1 MSFQSCL
8 DEIATAAGRALKEE
22 ELEAL
27 EQDLSR
33 LNELHGEGAAQ
44 DATRNLVEKILV
56 EKEVAAKIQA
66 RNAVINKLRRVEL
79 FDYITNTWADR
90 PELGLEAAL
99 VGVTKG
105 AKQGAHA
112 SAAATQGTIFAK
124 HAMGLVADMN
134 DDGVWRMFVS
144 GEMDRDIYRA
154 IHEIDKPEP
163 NLREIPDEAVM
174 MARAIQKHTE
184 SLRILANQH
193 GANIGRLPGY
203 LVKQTHD
210 YAKIYR
216 NKDEWHTFIR
226 DNLDWERSFPDIDLN
241 NKAEVDE
248 VLNSVYVSLASGV
261 HLASP
266 GAGNRVNGIDGSAP
280 PEMRFVGIANIG
292 KKMSHERVLNFK
304 DADAEFEY
312 NRQFGA
318 GKLTE
323 GVIYGME
330 KMAQDIGVMQHFG
343 PNADA
348 NLRAVQDMVLRRLKK
363 EGDVKRLQRAKRG
376 MEKSMSIFWP
386 QVNGLARVPGNH
398 MLAQASQTARAVQ
411 QWSKLGGAVISGIAD
426 IGLYASEVSYGGGN
440 IFSGMGEAL
449 TSISNNTP
457 ARDRARLLSSLGVM
471 HDGLISAASKRFDAS
486 DNAPG
491 KVSSITSLFFKYN
504 GLRWWTDQL
513 RSGFALARSHDLAL
527 QAGNN
532 WDALSPDTQRVL
544 GLYGLDS
551 AKWDIVRMSP
561 QDVDGRA
568 YLTAEGVEELG
579 DEPFIAYL
587 NNAGLKP
594 TRVAIRNLRQEV
606 AGQFRSYFFDRST
619 TASLEPNS
627 KTQGITMR
635 GTQPGTV
642 EGESLRHL
650 MLFKSFITAVVQRP
664 LAREFYGRGAMD
676 LKTSLKNGNGEMQGL
691 AQLMVMSTVFGYAA
705 MSIKDLLKG
714 KTVRDPLEGRTML
727 AALAQ
732 GGAMGI
738 YGDFLFGDMKNRYG
752 GGAVSTLAGPTAG
765 TIDSI
770 ADLFQRARDGDDTA
784 AAGFRTILNNTPFIN
799 LFYTKWALDYL
810 FLHQMSENL
819 SPGYLRRMER
829 RVEKETGQSYLFPPS
844 QYAAGL

>member
-27 EQDLSR
+27 EEDLTR
-33 LNELHGEGAAQ
+33 INTLQGEGAAQ
-44 DATRNLVEKILV
+44 DATRNLVEKILT

-66 RNAVINKLRRVEL
+66 RNAVLNKLRRVEMV
-79 FDYITNTWADR
+79 DYITSTWADR
-90 PELGLEAAL
+90 PELGFEAIL

-105 AKQGAHA
+105 ARQGAHA
-112 SAAATQGTIFAK
+112 SVASTQGTIFAK
-124 HAMGLVADMN
+124 HAMGLVADLN
-134 DDGVWRMFVS
+134 DAGVWPLFVS
-144 GEMDRDIYRA
+144 GEMDLDVYRAMHQIDKAEPDLRDI
-154 IHEIDKPEP
+154 PE
-163 NLREIPDEAVM
+163 EAVA
-174 MARAIQKHTE
+174 MAKGIQKHTE
-184 SLRILANQH
+184 SLRLLANQH

-203 LVKQTHD
+203 VVKQTHD
-210 YAKIYR
+210 YARIYQ

-226 DNLDWERSFPDIDLN
+226 DNLDWERSFPDVDLN
-241 NKAEVDE
+241 NSAAVKE
-248 VLNSVYVSLASGV
+248 VLDSVYMGLASGV

-266 GAGNRVNGIDGSAP
+266 GAGKRVNGIDGSAP
-280 PEMRFVGIANIG
+280 PETRFVGIANIG
-292 KKMSHERVLNFK
+292 KKMSHERVLHFK
-304 DADAEFEY
+304 DADAEFNY
-312 NRQFGA
+312 NKQFGA

-330 KMAQDIGVMQHFG
+330 KMAQDIGVMQHLG

-348 NLRAVQDMVLRRLKK
+348 NLRAVQDTVLKKVKK
-363 EGDVKRLQRAKRG
+363 EGDPKKLARADQKMTRA
-376 MEKSMSIFWP
+376 MEIFWP

-398 MLAQASQTARAVQ
+398 MLAQASQVGRAVQ

-440 IFSGMGEAL
+440 VFSGMAEAL
-449 TSISNNTP
+449 TNITDATP

-471 HDGLISAASKRFDAS
+471 HDGLISAASKRFDAA

-513 RSGFALARSHDLAL
+513 RTGFALSRSHDLAL
-527 QAGNN
+527 QSGLN
-532 WDALSPDTQRVL
+532 WDGLPPDIQRVL

-551 AKWDIVRMSP
+551 AKWDIIRMSP
-561 QDVDGRA
+561 EEVEGRA
-568 YLTAEGVEELG
+568 YLTPEGVENLP
-579 DEPFIAYL
+579 DEPLIAYL
-587 NNAGLKP
+587 NNANVKP
-594 TRVAIRNLRQEV
+594 TRVAVRNLQQEI

-619 TASLEPNS
+619 TASLEPNA
-627 KTQGITMR
+627 KTQGILLR

-642 EGESLRHL
+642 EGEGLRHL
-650 MLFKSFITAVVQRP
+650 MLFKSFVSAVIQRP
-664 LAREFYGRGAMD
+664 LAREIYGRGAMD
-676 LKTSLKNGNGEMQGL
+676 VKTALKNGNGEMVGL

-738 YGDFLFGDMKNRYG
+738 YGDFLFGEMKTRYG
-752 GGAVSTLAGPTAG
+752 GGAVATLAGPTAG
-765 TIDSI
+765 TIENI
-770 ADLFQRARDGDDTA
+770 TDLFQRARDGDDTA
-784 AAGFRTILNNTPFIN
+784 AAAFRTALNHTPFIN

-829 RVEKETGQSYLFPPS
+829 RVEKDTGQSFLFPPS
-844 QYAAGL
+844 QYAVGG